1 MQATRAEKARL
12 GAFLLIALTVV
23 LLTVFYLIGRKWVA
37 KTVPY
42 HARFEES
49 VTGLEPG
56 SPVKQNGVDIG
67 TVLSLVTDSSD
78 ITKTVVHFEVRKGIP
93 VKTDMVAA
101 LGSYGITGLK
111 YIEMTGGSYASSDVA
126 AQGEVRTSM
135 STLGRITARADSI
148 AIKIDRLLGNA
159 IEMTEAQ
166 NRQHLNRL
174 VEKSV
179 ALSEAMDS
187 LVRDVQKMRPGQ
199 RIGGILDHAD
209 EAMRDMRD
217 KIKKVDVAGTVN
229 EYREA
234 AKGINEMS
242 DRLDVTVKRMQEDL
256 VVTMTQ
262 LKEAMKNMNTF
273 SRQIKEN
280 PSVLLRGED
289 KQERQR

>member
-12 GAFLLIALTVV
+12 GAFLLITLAIVV
-23 LLTVFYLIGRKWVA
+23 VTVFYLVGRNWVA

-67 TVLSLVTDSSD
+67 TVLTLVTDSSD
-78 ITKTVVHFEVRKGIP
+78 ITRTVVHFEVREGIP
-93 VKTDMVAA
+93 VKSDMVAA

-111 YIEMTGGSYASSDVA
+111 YIEVTGGSYSSSDVPPD
-126 AQGEVRTSM
+126 GEVRTAM
-135 STLGRITARADSI
+135 STLGRITVRADSI
-148 AIKIDRLLGNA
+148 AIKIDLLLGN
-159 IEMTEAQ
+159 ILEMTEAQ
-166 NRQHLNRL
+166 NQKHLTRL

-179 ALSEAMDS
+179 ALAGAMDS
-187 LVRDVQKMRPGQ
+187 LVRDVQAIRPGE

-209 EAMRDMRD
+209 AAMKDMRD
-217 KIKKVDVAGTVN
+217 KVRKADVVGTVN
-229 EYREA
+229 EYRA
-234 AKGINEMS
+234 AAEGINEMS
-242 DRLDVTVKRMQEDL
+242 GRLDVTVKRMQEDL
-256 VVTMTQ
+256 VVTMGQ

-289 KQERQR
+289 KTERQR